1 MDKSAGRPGSQG
13 VKLPQTPKLP
23 IKIFPVSC
31 EVGSCISTHRARPV
45 ISEVRDIFFRRSPGF
60 YLQRL
65 VDKRCSWIYIT
76 RQLEMQLLERRKD
89 RMDLLLALLIPLKW
103 VIIAYFVFIFVSK
116 LL

>member
-1 MDKSAGRPGSQG
+1 M
-13 VKLPQTPKLP
+13 
-23 IKIFPVSC
+23 
-31 EVGSCISTHRARPV
+31 
-45 ISEVRDIFFRRSPGF
+45 
-60 YLQRL
+60 QRL

-103 VIIAYFVFIFVSK
+103 VIIAYFVFVFVSK